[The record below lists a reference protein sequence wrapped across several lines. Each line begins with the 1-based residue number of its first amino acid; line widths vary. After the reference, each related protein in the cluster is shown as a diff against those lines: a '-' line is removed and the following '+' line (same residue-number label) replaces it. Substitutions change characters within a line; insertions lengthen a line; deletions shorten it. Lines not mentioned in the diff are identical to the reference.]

1 MLNSALYRRKSE
13 THEQCIGEKVKLYD
27 LKIKNKK
34 SKAKKANAIDVDT
47 NPNTYSIEL
56 QTVVMTYFDMPY

>member
-13 THEQCIGEKVKLYD
+13 THEQCIGEKVKLYG
-27 LKIKNKK
+27 LKKEEAKN
-34 SKAKKANAIDVDT
+34 ANAVDVDAD
-47 NPNTYSIEL
+47 PNTYSIEL

>member
-27 LKIKNKK
+27 LKKEEAKN
-34 SKAKKANAIDVDT
+34 ANAVDRRCGSKHIL
-47 NPNTYSIEL
+47 N
-56 QTVVMTYFDMPY
+56 